1 MSMGKLLI
9 CRHTESEWN
18 ALGKW
23 TGTTDVHLSENGFRQ
38 AGQVGEALKDVDID
52 FAYCSLQIRTKETLE
67 GILDGSGNIDV
78 DYERIGDINERDYG
92 DYTGMNKWEVR
103 DKVGEAEFNSIRR
116 DWDHPVPN
124 GETLKM
130 VYERTVPFYRQVV
143 LPRLQK
149 GETILVVAHGN
160 SLRALIKYMED
171 VSDEDIKNVEMPFGT
186 VYEYDVNEEGKS
198 LDKKVIKIEM
208 TAPHA

>member
-23 TGTTDVHLSENGFRQ
+23 TGTTDVHLSENGFHQ
-38 AGQVGEALKDVDID
+38 AGQVGEALKDVDLD

-103 DKVGEAEFNSIRR
+103 DKVGEAEFDGIRR
-116 DWDHPVPN
+116 AWDHPVPN
-124 GETLKM
+124 GETLKV
-130 VYERTVPFYRQVV
+130 VYERTVPFYKNVI

-149 GETILVVAHGN
+149 GETVLIVAHGN
-160 SLRALIKYMED
+160 SLRALIKYMEN

-186 VYEYDVNEEGKS
+186 VYEYDVDEEGKS

>member
-23 TGTTDVHLSENGFRQ
+23 TGTTDVHLSENGFHQ
-38 AGQVGEALKDVDID
+38 AGQVGEALKGVDID

-67 GILDGSGNIDV
+67 GILDGSANIDV

-103 DKVGEAEFNSIRR
+103 DRVGEAEFNSIRR

-130 VYERTVPFYRQVV
+130 VYERTVPFYKQVV
-143 LPRLQK
+143 LPKLQS
-149 GETILVVAHGN
+149 GQTVLVVAHGN
-160 SLRALIKYMED
+160 SLRALIKYMEN

-186 VYEYDVNEEGKS
+186 VYEYDVDEEGKS

>member
-1 MSMGKLLI
+1 MGMGKLLI

-103 DKVGEAEFNSIRR
+103 DRVGEAEFNSIRR

-198 LDKKVIKIEM
+198 LDKKVVKIEM

>member
-23 TGTTDVHLSENGFRQ
+23 TGTTDVHLSENGFHQ
-38 AGQVGEALKDVDID
+38 AGQVGEALKDVDLD

-103 DKVGEAEFNSIRR
+103 DKVGEAEFDGIRR
-116 DWDHPVPN
+116 AWDHPVPN
-124 GETLKM
+124 GETLKV
-130 VYERTVPFYRQVV
+130 VYERTVPFYKNVI

-149 GETILVVAHGN
+149 GETILIVAHGN
-160 SLRALIKYMED
+160 SLRALIKYMEN

-186 VYEYDVNEEGKS
+186 VYEYDVDEEGKS

>member
-23 TGTTDVHLSENGFRQ
+23 TGTTDVHLSENGFHQ
-38 AGQVGEALKDVDID
+38 AGQVGEALKDVDLD

-103 DKVGEAEFNSIRR
+103 DKVGEAEFDGIRR
-116 DWDHPVPN
+116 AWDHPVPN
-124 GETLKM
+124 GETLKV
-130 VYERTVPFYRQVV
+130 VYERTVPFYKNVI

-149 GETILVVAHGN
+149 GETVLIVAHGN
-160 SLRALIKYMED
+160 SLRALIKYMENI
-171 VSDEDIKNVEMPFGT
+171 SDEDIKNVEMPFGT
-186 VYEYDVNEEGKS
+186 VYEYDVDEEGKS

>member
-23 TGTTDVHLSENGFRQ
+23 TGTTDVHLSENGFLQ
-38 AGQVGEALKDVDID
+38 AGQVGEALKGVDID

-67 GILDGSGNIDV
+67 GILDGSGNTDV
-78 DYERIGDINERDYG
+78 DYERVGDINERDYG

-103 DKVGEAEFNSIRR
+103 DSVGEAEFNSIRR

-130 VYERTVPFYRQVV
+130 VYERTVPFYKQVV
-143 LPRLQK
+143 LPKLQK
-149 GETILVVAHGN
+149 GQTILVVAHGN
-160 SLRALIKYMED
+160 SLRALIKYMEN
-171 VSDEDIKNVEMPFGT
+171 VSDEDIKGVEMPFGT
-186 VYEYDVNEEGKS
+186 VYEYDVDEEGKS